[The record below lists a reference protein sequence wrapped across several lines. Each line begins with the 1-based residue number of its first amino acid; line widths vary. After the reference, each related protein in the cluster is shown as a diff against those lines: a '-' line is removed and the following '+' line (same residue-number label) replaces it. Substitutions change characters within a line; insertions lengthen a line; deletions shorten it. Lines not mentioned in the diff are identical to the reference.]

1 MAEKPERVKK
11 VALAGATGMLGRHI
25 WKAFADSGRFGLT
38 VLIRS
43 SAQPPIISLPGRL
56 VEVDYDSPES
66 LRSALQGQDVLISA
80 LGMTALAFQPRLFEA
95 ANAAGV
101 KRIIP
106 SEFGGDL
113 AHPITRQFPTR
124 ATRALSAAIRMSY
137 TLIFTNC
144 LLDWGMSPE
153 GALLLDPADRTVNLY
168 DGGNHQFST
177 TSMVT
182 VGKAV
187 VAVLDKYEETA
198 NRGVYIQDVAVTQ
211 NELLQLAK
219 EVTAGDGGPEW
230 VVSHVDTAQLEHA
243 ARSDWQTGGR
253 SFKVFYG
260 FAVRGAFAPGY
271 GGHFVNCDNELLGIK
286 EMETDQLRELIRQCC
301 ALHS

>member
-1 MAEKPERVKK
+1 MILQK
-11 VALAGATGMLGRHI
+11 V
-25 WKAFADSGRFGLT
+25 FA
-38 VLIRS
+38 
-43 SAQPPIISLPGRL
+43 SLL
-56 VEVDYDSPES
+56 
-66 LRSALQGQDVLISA
+66 GQDVLISA
-80 LGMTALAFQPRLFEA
+80 LGKTALAFQPRLFEA
-95 ANAAGV
+95 TNAAGV

-106 SEFGGDL
+106 SDFGGDL
-113 AHPITRQFPTR
+113 AHPMTRQFPTYR
-124 ATRALSAAIRMSY
+124 PKVQVEEQLERYRQESGMSY

-144 LLDWGMSPE
+144 LLDWSMSPE
-153 GALLLDPADRTVNLY
+153 GALLLNPADRTVNLY
-168 DGGNHQFST
+168 DGGSHKFST

-211 NELLQLAK
+211 HELLQLAK
-219 EVTAGDGGPEW
+219 EVTAADGGPEW
-230 VVSHVDTAQLEHA
+230 AVSHVDTAQLEHA